1 MNSMIIDIVTADGV
15 TNGSTMTE
23 STLSEVLYLPED
35 GTKGS
40 ADVMFHSI
48 KE

>member
-1 MNSMIIDIVTADGV
+1 MNKYRSDGV
-15 TNGSTMTE
+15 TIGSTMTV
-23 STLSEVLYLPED
+23 SSLSEVLYLPED

-40 ADVMFHSI
+40 ADVMIHSI